1 MLDRFQ
7 SVDPALMD
15 LRCGDRVLDV
25 GCGTGRHVLEL
36 ARRPLNLVGTDLS
49 PQDILKGRYILEIMR
64 RKREVQGRVHWVYST
79 GERLPFQSGA
89 FDRVICT
96 ETLEHVPDDAAL
108 VRELTRVLKPG
119 GVLAVSV
126 PDEYSER
133 LLWRLSEKYVTAVG
147 GHVRIYRRRDIVNL
161 LRAGGVTPYA
171 VRYRHGLET
180 LYWLVHVLLHED
192 WGELGPVARA
202 LRRFLDSPRTRA
214 SALMNGLDDVA
225 NRLLPKSIV
234 VYARKP
240 GVAPGEGPRRVIAA
254 AAPPPRTFA
263 EEATEIVRQAPET
276 QKRRAL
282 ETLRSAR
289 FSFLSAVE
297 GLTEDQA
304 SAPGPGGLSP
314 KELLWHLAAWDEW
327 TAAALREMAEGVSSP
342 GMIRLEG
349 HPDGPFSSVDEF
361 NVRAFEQ
368 GRARTWAEVL
378 DRSRQAFEALLDAA
392 ESLTGDD
399 LARTAPHHWADLDL
413 TLPAGL
419 YLLLAD
425 ARHYAE
431 EHRSDLPAPATS
443 PATRVR

>member
-7 SVDPALMD
+7 SVDPALMG
-15 LRCGDRVLDV
+15 LQCGDRVLDV

-36 ARRPLNLVGTDLS
+36 ARRPLNIVGADLS

-64 RKREVQGRVHWVYST
+64 RKREVQGRVHWVYAA
-79 GERLPFQSGA
+79 GERLPFRSEA

-133 LLWRLSEKYVTAVG
+133 LLWRISEKYVTAVG

-161 LRAGGVTPYA
+161 LRAGGLTPYA
-171 VRYRHGLET
+171 IRYRHGLET

-192 WGELGPVARA
+192 WGQLGPVAGA
-202 LRRFLDSPRTRA
+202 LRRFLDSPRSRE
-214 SALMNGLDDVA
+214 SALVNALDDVA

-240 GVAPGEGPRRVIAA
+240 GAALRDEQPSSATAA
-254 AAPPPRTFA
+254 ARPPRSFA
-263 EEATEIVRQAPET
+263 DEVRDIVRQDPET

-289 FSFLSAVE
+289 FAFVSAVE
-297 GLTEDQA
+297 ALTEEEA
-304 SAPGPGGLSP
+304 AATGPNGFSA
-314 KELLWHLAAWDEW
+314 KQLLWHIAAWDER
-327 TAAALREMAEGVSSP
+327 TAAALREIADGATSP
-342 GMIRLEG
+342 AVLRPG
-349 HPDGPFSSVDEF
+349 GPFESPDAF
-361 NVRAFEQ
+361 NERTFEE
-368 GRARTWAEVL
+368 GRDRSWQEAL
-378 DRSRQAFEALLDAA
+378 DRSRSAFEALIAVA
-392 ESLTGDD
+392 ESLSGAR
-399 LARTAPHHWADLDL
+399 LAETEPYTWTALGL

-419 YLLLAD
+419 YLLLED

-431 EHRSDLPAPATS
+431 EHRGDLPASVAS

>member
-7 SVDPALMD
+7 SVDPGLMG

-36 ARRPLNLVGTDLS
+36 ARRPLNIVGTDLS

-64 RKREVQGRVHWVYST
+64 RKREVQGRVHWVYSA
-79 GERLPFQSGA
+79 GERLPFRSEA

-108 VRELTRVLKPG
+108 VRELARVLKPG

-192 WGELGPVARA
+192 WGQLGPVAGA
-202 LRRFLDSPRTRA
+202 LRRFLDSPRSRE
-214 SALMNGLDDVA
+214 SALVNGLDEVA

-240 GVAPGEGPRRVIAA
+240 AASRRDEHATAGAA
-254 AAPPPRTFA
+254 AARPPRSFA
-263 EEATEIVRQAPET
+263 DEVRELVRQDPET

-289 FSFLSAVE
+289 FALVSAVE
-297 GLTEDQA
+297 HLTEDEA
-304 SAPGPGGLSP
+304 AAPGPKGISA
-314 KELLWHLAAWDEW
+314 KQLLWHLAAWDEC
-327 TAAALREMAEGVSSP
+327 TAGALREIAEGATSP
-342 GMIRLEG
+342 SALQPG
-349 HPDGPFSSVDEF
+349 GPFEAMDAF
-361 NVRAFEQ
+361 NGRTFEE
-368 GRARTWAEVL
+368 GRGRTWREAL
-378 DRSRQAFEALLDAA
+378 DRSRRAFETLLAAA
-392 ESLTGDD
+392 ESVSGAR
-399 LARTAPHHWADLDL
+399 LAQTEPYAWTSLGL

-419 YLLLAD
+419 YLLLED
-425 ARHYAE
+425 AHHYAE
-431 EHRSDLPAPATS
+431 EHRGDLPATIAS
-443 PATRVR
+443 PVTHAR